1 MQFEHWH
8 GKRYYSLDAY
18 IKNTYGEKMYRISL
32 NGGMT
37 CPNRDGTCGTGGCI
51 FCSEGGSGDFAG
63 AAFRSVTEQIDNGKT
78 LLRKKTKCRKFIAYF
93 QAFSNTYAPT
103 DRLRSL
109 YMEAV
114 SHPDVAIVSIA
125 TRSDCMDDDIIEL
138 LCEINRIKPVWI
150 ELGLQSI
157 HPATHEFIQS
167 GVSLSCFETAVW
179 KLQQR
184 SLPVICHVILGF
196 PGETREQMLE
206 TVRYA
211 ASGPFAGIKIHKLFI
226 LHHTRLGEY
235 YQKHPFPIMNE
246 EEYCELIADC
256 LELLPPQMVI
266 HRLTGDGPKKLLIEP
281 QWTTRKLTVFNRIQ
295 QTLEERNTWQGKYFR
310 KEDAIW
316 PTPRLYTN

>member
-1 MQFEHWH
+1 
-8 GKRYYSLDAY
+8 
-18 IKNTYGEKMYRISL
+18 
-32 NGGMT
+32 
-37 CPNRDGTCGTGGCI
+37 
-51 FCSEGGSGDFAG
+51 
-63 AAFRSVTEQIDNGKT
+63 
-78 LLRKKTKCRKFIAYF
+78 
-93 QAFSNTYAPT
+93 
-103 DRLRSL
+103 
-109 YMEAV
+109 
-114 SHPDVAIVSIA
+114 
-125 TRSDCMDDDIIEL
+125 MDDDIIEL